1 MWVLFLKWIDD
12 EYQIMQAGYNL
23 VPTQAYDKVIPTTEK
38 VVRNVD
44 KVYFDGDKL
53 RVRTGEYLED
63 IEDLKLPNF
72 ENEENIETE
81 PVVFD
86 VEV

>member
-1 MWVLFLKWIDD
+1 MWVLFLKLIDD

-38 VVRNVD
+38 VVMNVD
-44 KVYFDGDKL
+44 KVYFDGTKL
-53 RVRTGEYLED
+53 KVIEGETLD
-63 IEDLKLPNF
+63 DVEDLKVPSVDV
-72 ENEENIETE
+72 ETE
-81 PVVFD
+81 PVIYD

>member
-1 MWVLFLKWIDD
+1 MWVLFLKLIDD

-23 VPTQAYDKVIPTTEK
+23 VPTQVYDKVIPTTEK

-44 KVYFDGDKL
+44 KVYFDGTKL
-53 RVRTGEYLED
+53 KVIEGETLD
-63 IEDLKLPNF
+63 DVEDLKVANVDV
-72 ENEENIETE
+72 ETE
-81 PVVFD
+81 PVIYD

>member
-1 MWVLFLKWIDD
+1 MMNIKC
-12 EYQIMQAGYNL
+12 MRGYNL

-53 RVRTGEYLED
+53 RV
-63 IEDLKLPNF
+63 KLAS
-72 ENEENIETE
+72 I
-81 PVVFD
+81 
-86 VEV
+86 

>member
-1 MWVLFLKWIDD
+1 MWVLFLKLIDD

-23 VPTQAYDKVIPTTEK
+23 VPTQVYDKVIPTTEK
-38 VVRNVD
+38 VVMNVD
-44 KVYFDGDKL
+44 KVYFDGNKL
-53 RVRTGEYLED
+53 KVKEGEALD
-63 IEDLKLPNF
+63 DGEDLKIPNF
-72 ENEENIETE
+72 NEETD